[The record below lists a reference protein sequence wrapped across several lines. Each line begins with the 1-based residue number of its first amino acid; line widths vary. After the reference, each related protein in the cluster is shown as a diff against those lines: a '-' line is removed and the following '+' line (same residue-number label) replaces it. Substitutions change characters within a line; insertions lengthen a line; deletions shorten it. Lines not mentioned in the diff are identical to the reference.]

1 MARPIKSRKVCYY
14 PVFLEYVPKQNT
26 ENHFSIVMSVD
37 EYEAIRLIDQ
47 EGFSQ
52 EKCSEI
58 MGVARTT
65 IQRIYEA
72 ARKKIANA
80 MIQGYSIRIE
90 GGDFWICDG
99 SSASCENPAC
109 YKAHYHMKYKKSDEE
124 NILRIA
130 IPYEN
135 GKIFQNFERTET
147 FKIYDIRDKKIVFE
161 EEVQTKEKEGS
172 TLSGILIAM
181 NVDVLICGEITRNLQ
196 QALVAG
202 NIRIINN
209 IPGLAEYAIKEYL
222 SKM

>member
-1 MARPIKSRKVCYY
+1 MARPIKSRKVCHY
-14 PVFLEYVPKQNT
+14 PNFLEYVPRQNT
-26 ENHFSIVMSVD
+26 ENRFSITMSVD

-99 SSASCENPAC
+99 SSVSCENPAW
-109 YKAHYHMKYKKSDEE
+109 YKAHYHMKYNKSDE
-124 NILRIA
+124 A
-130 IPYEN
+130 
-135 GKIFQNFERTET
+135 FEMNEKPDSYL
-147 FKIYDIRDKKIVFE
+147 FKIGEDICIHKDDNR
-161 EEVQTKEKEGS
+161 
-172 TLSGILIAM
+172 
-181 NVDVLICGEITRNLQ
+181 
-196 QALVAG
+196 
-202 NIRIINN
+202 
-209 IPGLAEYAIKEYL
+209 
-222 SKM
+222 